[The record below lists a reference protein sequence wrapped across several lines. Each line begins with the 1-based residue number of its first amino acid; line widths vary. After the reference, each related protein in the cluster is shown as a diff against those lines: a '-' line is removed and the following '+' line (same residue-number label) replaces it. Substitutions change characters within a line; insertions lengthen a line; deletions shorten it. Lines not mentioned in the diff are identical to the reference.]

1 MISEKIQTLYNGIT
15 GINEDIIE
23 DAQCFLP
30 KKKLKSWA
38 KSKPW
43 VKWGAA
49 AACLCL
55 VVCAV
60 WGVYSATR
68 LGFYDQMG
76 NSSGE
81 GRGGEGITYMSY
93 AGPVFPL
100 STLNGSNTNT
110 LMAERNVNYD
120 FSPYQTFMQSY
131 EMDGKTY
138 SYERY
143 ATQSIV
149 TDSYVL
155 TNTGQEGKAVTLIY
169 PFAARLSDNLNIL
182 PKVTVDGETVETML
196 HIGPYSGGFEGAY
209 SVGADMTETL
219 NLAELDSWEK
229 YQALLDADYQAR
241 AFDALPELTQ
251 PAVVYEISDMY
262 GESSEEAPAPSLNME
277 FTIDYEKT
285 KILTFGFNGTTSD
298 RTTGYCARSLFI
310 PPKGSVD
317 YGESA
322 YLIVLGDDIGE
333 YTLGAYINGACEEEM
348 ENAGGTVTRYETT
361 LGDIFATVAKRYLD
375 QYKSVNYSEDANIL
389 STITEDTFIGLAAE
403 LLCDCG
409 VLSDTPAMR
418 YDLGMLDIDMFGE
431 SVHLGRV
438 MYLAFDVCL
447 PAGGSV
453 EVTLE
458 MLKKASIDF
467 IGEGRDRNGY
477 DMVTGLDSS
486 LIFTEQTASV
496 SNTEN
501 IEILRQNFGFDLEN
515 GITKVELDLAQEHYY
530 LEIRKATP
538 DE

>member
-30 KKKLKSWA
+30 KRKSVSGA
-38 KSKPW
+38 KWSTAA
-43 VKWGAA
+43 VA

-55 VVCAV
+55 AVCAV
-60 WGVYSATR
+60 WGVYNAAR
-68 LGFYDQMG
+68 LGFNDQMG
-76 NSSGE
+76 STSGE
-81 GRGGEGITYMSY
+81 NRSGEGITYMSY

-100 STLNGSNTNT
+100 STLDGGNT
-110 LMAERNVNYD
+110 LTAGRNVNYD
-120 FSPYQTFMQSY
+120 FSPYQTYMQSY

-143 ATQSIV
+143 ATKSIV
-149 TDSYVL
+149 ADSYVL
-155 TNTGQEGKAVTLIY
+155 TNPGQEEQTVTLIY
-169 PFAARLSDNLNIL
+169 PFAAKLSDDLNIL
-182 PKVTVDGETVETML
+182 PKVTVNGETVETML

-229 YQALLDADYQAR
+229 YQALLDSGYQAR
-241 AFDALPELTQ
+241 AFDAFPELAQ
-251 PAVVYEISDMY
+251 PAVVYEISGMY
-262 GESSEEAPAPSLNME
+262 GEGSDEATAPTLNME

-310 PPKGSVD
+310 PPKGSID
-317 YGESA
+317 YGKSA

-333 YTLGAYINGACEEEM
+333 YTLGAYVNGACEEEM

-361 LGDIFATVAKRYLD
+361 LDEIFATVAKRYLD

-409 VLSDTPAMR
+409 VLADTPAMR
-418 YDLGMLDIDMFGE
+418 YDLGMLDVDMFGE
-431 SVHLGRV
+431 SIHLGRV
-438 MYLAFDVCL
+438 MYLAFDVYI
-447 PAGGSV
+447 PAGGNV
-453 EVTLE
+453 EVAAE
-458 MLKKASIDF
+458 MVKKASIDF

-477 DMVTGLDSS
+477 DMVTGLGSS
-486 LIFTEQTASV
+486 LIFTGQTASV

-501 IEILRQNFGFDLEN
+501 IEILSQNLGFDLES
-515 GITKVELDLAQEHYY
+515 GITRVELDLAQEHYY
-530 LEIRKATP
+530 LEVRKAVA
-538 DE
+538 D

>member
-1 MISEKIQTLYNGIT
+1 MISEKVQTLYNGIT

-23 DAQCFLP
+23 DAQHFLP
-30 KKKLKSWA
+30 EKKSRSWM
-38 KSKPW
+38 
-43 VKWGAA
+43 KWSTAAVA

-55 VVCAV
+55 AVCAF
-60 WGVYSATR
+60 WRVYNVAR
-68 LGFYDQMG
+68 LGFNDQMG
-76 NSSGE
+76 STSGE
-81 GRGGEGITYMSY
+81 NRSGEGITYMSY

-100 STLNGSNTNT
+100 STQSGGNT
-110 LMAERNVNYD
+110 LIAERNVNYN
-120 FSPYQTFMQSY
+120 FSPYRTFIENY
-131 EMDGKTY
+131 EADGKTY

-155 TNTGQEGKAVTLIY
+155 TNPGQEEQTVTLIY
-169 PFAARLSDNLNIL
+169 PFAARLSDDLDIL
-182 PKVTVDGETVETML
+182 PRVTINGETVETIL
-196 HIGPYSGGFEGAY
+196 HIGPYSGGFEGSY

-229 YQALLDADYQAR
+229 YKALLETGYQAR
-241 AFDALPELTQ
+241 AFDAFPELTQ

-262 GESSEEAPAPSLNME
+262 GEGSEEATAPSLNME

-285 KILTFGFNGTTSD
+285 KILTYGFNGTSSD

-310 PPKGSVD
+310 PPKGSID

-333 YTLGAYINGACEEEM
+333 YTLGGYVNGACEEEM

-361 LGDIFATVAKRYLD
+361 LGEIFARVAKRYLD

-389 STITEDTFIGLAAE
+389 STITDDTFIGLAAE

-418 YDLGMLDIDMFGE
+418 YDLGMLDVDMFGE
-431 SVHLGRV
+431 SIHLGRV
-438 MYLAFDVCL
+438 MYLAFDVYI

-453 EVTLE
+453 EVEAE
-458 MLKKASIDF
+458 MAKKASIDF
-467 IGEGRDRNGY
+467 IGESKDRNGY
-477 DMVTGLDSS
+477 DMVTGLGSS
-486 LIFTEQTASV
+486 LTFTGQTASI

-501 IEILRQNFGFDLEN
+501 IEILRQNFGFDPEN
-515 GITKVELDLAQEHYY
+515 GITKVELDIAQEHYY
-530 LEIRKATP
+530 LEVRKAVT
-538 DE
+538 D